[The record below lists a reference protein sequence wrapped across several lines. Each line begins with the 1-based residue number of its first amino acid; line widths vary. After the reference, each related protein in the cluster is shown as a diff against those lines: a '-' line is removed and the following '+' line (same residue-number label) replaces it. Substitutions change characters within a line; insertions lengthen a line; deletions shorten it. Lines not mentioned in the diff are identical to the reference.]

1 MQYTSIRDMNIS
13 KLTLGTV
20 QLGMEYGIANKK
32 GKPSQEESF
41 NILQAAT
48 EGGVNS
54 FDTSL
59 LYGDSEVVLG
69 NYFSYSKYSIRNLV
83 LTTKFKI
90 RHDNNLTRNDIERQM
105 YEFVEQSMRRLKIEK
120 IPVYMLHNPDDM
132 VIYGDIVPNTL
143 KRLKNEGLIG
153 IAAVSVYTSEE
164 AYEMMQNEVYEA
176 IQIPM
181 NIFDN
186 RLIKSGAISK
196 LHENNKIIFVRS
208 IFLQGL
214 FFMNPESLTGNLVD
228 AKDLL
233 LNLDRL
239 ASKEGMSIQQLA
251 LSYIRDMEGVTSL
264 VIGAET
270 PEQVEENIKLM
281 EGPSISEKT
290 KYEISML
297 FDNIPTHILNPG
309 LWRR

>member
-1 MQYTSIRDMNIS
+1 MQYTNIRGVNIS

-20 QLGMEYGIANKK
+20 QLGMDYGIANNK
-32 GKPSQEESF
+32 GKPNENESF

-59 LYGDSEVVLG
+59 LYGDSEIVLG
-69 NYFSYSKYSIRNLV
+69 KYFSSFKHSIRNLV

-90 RHDNNLTRNDIERQM
+90 RHDDNLTKNDIERQM
-105 YEFVEQSMRRLKIEK
+105 YDFVEQSMRRLKIDK
-120 IPVYMLHNPDDM
+120 IPVYMLHNPGDM
-132 VIYGDIVPNTL
+132 ALYGNIVPQTL
-143 KRLKNEGLIG
+143 EQLKNEGLIG
-153 IAAVSVYTSEE
+153 MAAVSVYTSDE
-164 AYEMMQNEVYEA
+164 AYEMMQNEIYEA

-186 RLIKSGAISK
+186 RLIKSGVISK
-196 LHENNKIIFVRS
+196 LHEANKIIFVRS

-214 FFMNPESLTGNLVD
+214 FFMNPESLTGNLED

-233 LNLDRL
+233 LKLDRL
-239 ASKEGMSIQQLA
+239 VNKEGMSIQQLA
-251 LSYIRDMEGVTSL
+251 LSYIRDMEGVSSL

-270 PEQVEENIKLM
+270 PEQVRENIKLM
-281 EGPSISEKT
+281 EGTSISEKT
-290 KYEISML
+290 KYEISKL
-297 FDNIPTHILNPG
+297 FDNIPAHILNPG

>member
-20 QLGMEYGIANKK
+20 QLGMDYGIANNK
-32 GKPSQEESF
+32 GKPNEDESF
-41 NILQAAT
+41 NILQTAT

-59 LYGDSEVVLG
+59 LYGDSEIVLG
-69 NYFSYSKYSIRNLV
+69 NYFSSTKHSLNNLV

-90 RHDNNLTRNDIERQM
+90 RHDNNLTNNDIERQM
-105 YEFVEQSMRRLKIEK
+105 YEFVEQSMRRLKINK
-120 IPVYMLHNPDDM
+120 VPVYMLHNPADM
-132 VIYGDIVPNTL
+132 VLYGNIVPQTL
-143 KRLKNEGLIG
+143 KQLKNEGLIG
-153 IAAVSVYTSEE
+153 MAAVSVYASEE
-164 AYEMMQNEVYEA
+164 AYEMMQNEIYEA
-176 IQIPM
+176 IQVPI

-186 RLIKSGAISK
+186 RVIKSGAISK
-196 LHENNKIIFVRS
+196 LHEANKIIFVRS

-214 FFMNPESLTGNLVD
+214 FFMNPELLTGNLID
-228 AKDLL
+228 AKESLI
-233 LNLDRL
+233 NLARL
-239 ASKEGMSIQQLA
+239 ANKEGLSIQQLA
-251 LSYIRDMEGVTSL
+251 LSYIRDMEGVSSL

-270 PEQVEENIKLM
+270 PEQVRENIKLM
-281 EGPSISEKT
+281 EGTSISEKT
-290 KYEISML
+290 KYEISKL

>member
-69 NYFSYSKYSIRNLV
+69 NYFSSSKYSIRNLV

-90 RHDNNLTRNDIERQM
+90 RHDKNLTRDDIERQM

-132 VIYGDIVPNTL
+132 VIYGDIVPKTL

-208 IFLQGL
+208 VFLQGL
-214 FFMNPESLTGNLVD
+214 FFMDPESLTGNLVD

-233 LNLDRL
+233 LKLDRL
-239 ASKEGMSIQQLA
+239 ANKEGMSIQQLA
-251 LSYIRDMEGVTSL
+251 LSYIRDIEGVSSL
-264 VIGAET
+264 VIGAEI
-270 PEQVEENIKLM
+270 PEQVRENIKLM
-281 EGPSISEKT
+281 EGTSISEKT
-290 KYEISML
+290 KYEISKL
-297 FDNIPTHILNPG
+297 FDNIPSHILNPG